1 MITID
6 NLYVQD
12 YIFGWHMVDFWTNIC
27 LCHSLIIE
35 EREAQDGSI
44 EKVFQGPSPDEVA
57 LVEAGRNVGFIFQ
70 ERTKDGILLNMQ
82 VNHSTRFHFLC
93 VTTVDAFR
101 AILFISSC

>member
-6 NLYVQD
+6 SAHVSD

-35 EREAQDGSI
+35 ERKLDDGRV
-44 EKVFQGPSPDEVA
+44 ERVYQGPSPDEVA

-70 ERTKDGILLNMQ
+70 DRTKDGILLKMQ
-82 VNHSTRFHFLC
+82 ASTPCSLQKCQVC
-93 VTTVDAFR
+93 VGSSSAF
-101 AILFISSC
+101 

>member
-82 VNHSTRFHFLC
+82 VSNIPQLHC
-93 VTTVDAFR
+93 QYVTPVDGY
-101 AILFISSC
+101 I